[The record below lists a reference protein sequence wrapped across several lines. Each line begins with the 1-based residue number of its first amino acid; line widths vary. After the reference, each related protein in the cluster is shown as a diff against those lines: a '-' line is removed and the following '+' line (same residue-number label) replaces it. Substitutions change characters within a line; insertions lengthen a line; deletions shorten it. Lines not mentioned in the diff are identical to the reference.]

1 LEARPPLELLAIPA
15 QPERI
20 TMIGELLHQALN
32 SDVVGL
38 IVALGLLGA
47 LAYFNR

>member
-1 LEARPPLELLAIPA
+1 LQIASN
-15 QPERI
+15 ERI